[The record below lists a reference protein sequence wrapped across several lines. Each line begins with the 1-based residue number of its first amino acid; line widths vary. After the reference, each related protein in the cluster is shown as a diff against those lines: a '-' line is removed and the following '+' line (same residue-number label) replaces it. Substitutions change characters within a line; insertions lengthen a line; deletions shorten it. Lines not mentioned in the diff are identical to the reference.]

1 MKAASRGLAEGA
13 LFENAPCGYIV
24 TALDGKIV
32 QANETFREWLGWA
45 KGEQLPEKR
54 FAELVPRGARILYEL
69 HYLPV
74 LEMQGHF
81 AEVALDLQLPGG
93 RRFPVLVNAKR
104 LQREQHCLMVLFP
117 AGKRRKYEQELL
129 QAEQHVRE
137 ALAEVERANR
147 AKADFLANMSH
158 EIRTPMNAVL
168 GFAELLQQ
176 TELNQRQK
184 EKVDLIHQSAD
195 ALLTLINDL
204 LDFSRIEAGKLRL
217 CAVPFS
223 LRELC
228 EGVVKLLRPQVAGK
242 PVQVEFVWAAQSEG
256 ECVGDAGRVRQ
267 VLVNLLGNAVK
278 FTGRGK
284 VELRVMDAG
293 QEMFRVEVSDTGI
306 GIPLE
311 VQPRIFG
318 KFVQAD
324 SSSKRQYG
332 GSGLGLAIS
341 RQLVEAMGG
350 QIGFRSQPGEGSCF
364 WFEIPVQMEGEAG
377 STTDVLP
384 KEAKG
389 QIPPGLP
396 VLVAEDNPVNQRLA
410 QRMLENLGCTVQL
423 AANGLE
429 AISLVMNGEFEMIFM
444 DCQMPGMDGF
454 EAAQAIRAMK
464 PEQVIVALTANALP
478 TDRQRC
484 LAAGMQDYLA
494 KPVRQQE
501 LQEMLLRWAGS

>member
-1 MKAASRGLAEGA
+1 
-13 LFENAPCGYIV
+13 
-24 TALDGKIV
+24 
-32 QANETFREWLGWA
+32 
-45 KGEQLPEKR
+45 
-54 FAELVPRGARILYEL
+54 
-69 HYLPV
+69 
-74 LEMQGHF
+74 
-81 AEVALDLQLPGG
+81 
-93 RRFPVLVNAKR
+93 
-104 LQREQHCLMVLFP
+104 
-117 AGKRRKYEQELL
+117 
-129 QAEQHVRE
+129 
-137 ALAEVERANR
+137 
-147 AKADFLANMSH
+147 
-158 EIRTPMNAVL
+158 
-168 GFAELLQQ
+168 
-176 TELNQRQK
+176 
-184 EKVDLIHQSAD
+184 
-195 ALLTLINDL
+195 
-204 LDFSRIEAGKLRL
+204 
-217 CAVPFS
+217 
-223 LRELC
+223 
-228 EGVVKLLRPQVAGK
+228 
-242 PVQVEFVWAAQSEG
+242 
-256 ECVGDAGRVRQ
+256 

-284 VELRVMDAG
+284 VELRVMDVG

-324 SSSKRQYG
+324 SSSTRQYG

-364 WFEIPVQMEGEAG
+364 WFEIPVQMKGEAG
-377 STTDVLP
+377 SAPEVLL

-410 QRMLENLGCTVQL
+410 QRMLENLGCKVQL

-429 AISLVMNGEFEMIFM
+429 AISLVAEGEFKMIFM

-454 EAAQAIRAMK
+454 EAAQVIRAMK

-501 LQEMLLRWAGS
+501 LREMLLRWVGS

>member
-1 MKAASRGLAEGA
+1 
-13 LFENAPCGYIV
+13 
-24 TALDGKIV
+24 
-32 QANETFREWLGWA
+32 
-45 KGEQLPEKR
+45 
-54 FAELVPRGARILYEL
+54 
-69 HYLPV
+69 
-74 LEMQGHF
+74 
-81 AEVALDLQLPGG
+81 
-93 RRFPVLVNAKR
+93 
-104 LQREQHCLMVLFP
+104 
-117 AGKRRKYEQELL
+117 
-129 QAEQHVRE
+129 
-137 ALAEVERANR
+137 
-147 AKADFLANMSH
+147 
-158 EIRTPMNAVL
+158 
-168 GFAELLQQ
+168 
-176 TELNQRQK
+176 
-184 EKVDLIHQSAD
+184 
-195 ALLTLINDL
+195 
-204 LDFSRIEAGKLRL
+204 
-217 CAVPFS
+217 VPFS

-228 EGVVKLLRPQVAGK
+228 EGVVQLLGPQVAGK
-242 PVQVEFVWAAQSEG
+242 PVQVEFVWAAQSER

-284 VELRVMDAG
+284 VELRVMDVG

-324 SSSKRQYG
+324 SSSTRQYG

-364 WFEIPVQMEGEAG
+364 WFEIPVQMKGEAG
-377 STTDVLP
+377 SVPEVLL

-410 QRMLENLGCTVQL
+410 QRMLENLGCKVQL

-429 AISLVMNGEFEMIFM
+429 AISLVAEGEFKMIFM

-454 EAAQAIRAMK
+454 EAAQVIRAMK

-501 LQEMLLRWAGS
+501 LREMLLRWVGS

>member
-1 MKAASRGLAEGA
+1 
-13 LFENAPCGYIV
+13 
-24 TALDGKIV
+24 
-32 QANETFREWLGWA
+32 
-45 KGEQLPEKR
+45 
-54 FAELVPRGARILYEL
+54 
-69 HYLPV
+69 
-74 LEMQGHF
+74 
-81 AEVALDLQLPGG
+81 
-93 RRFPVLVNAKR
+93 
-104 LQREQHCLMVLFP
+104 
-117 AGKRRKYEQELL
+117 
-129 QAEQHVRE
+129 
-137 ALAEVERANR
+137 
-147 AKADFLANMSH
+147 
-158 EIRTPMNAVL
+158 
-168 GFAELLQQ
+168 
-176 TELNQRQK
+176 
-184 EKVDLIHQSAD
+184 
-195 ALLTLINDL
+195 
-204 LDFSRIEAGKLRL
+204 LRL

-228 EGVVKLLRPQVAGK
+228 EGVVQLLGPQVAGK
-242 PVQVEFVWAAQSEG
+242 PVQVEFVWAAQSER

-284 VELRVMDAG
+284 VELRVMDVG

-324 SSSKRQYG
+324 SSSTRQYG

-364 WFEIPVQMEGEAG
+364 WFEIPVQMKGEAG
-377 STTDVLP
+377 SAPEVLL

-410 QRMLENLGCTVQL
+410 QRMLENLGCKVQL

-429 AISLVMNGEFEMIFM
+429 AISLVAEGEFKMIFM

-454 EAAQAIRAMK
+454 EAAQVIRAMK

-501 LQEMLLRWAGS
+501 LREMLLRWVGS